1 MPRKSTPIKAS
12 VFKRIQ
18 PYEHQKC
25 VIQKYVEEQIRRF
38 YLVWHRRAGKDVFM
52 LDFFNDRMQERVGN
66 YWHLFPFHV
75 QAKRAIWKGIDVR
88 DGVRFI
94 DRAFPNRVRSKDND
108 TEMSITMPNGSTW
121 QMLGSDNYDRLVG
134 SNPAGVAFS
143 EWALCDPAAWDYIRP
158 ILVENKGWAA
168 FITTLRGRNH
178 AYRMLKSL
186 AGMEGWYVD
195 TRTIEQT
202 RRHDGKSIVTK
213 ADVEKE
219 IREGMDASLAKQEFY
234 CDPDAAST
242 GAIFSRQYNRLLS
255 ITPIHTPQ
263 NSRILRVAWGM
274 KNEGIAAVAFQDHKI
289 VGVHTFLE
297 QNLTDAIQSVTR
309 RHPHSQLIHHAVNP
323 DPSLFSSLDGHGVVN
338 APLTT
343 DEHFMH
349 GHAAAM
355 LNICEA
361 TSAAKE
367 RLADFAMSFAPFRD
381 TNADEDIELT
391 NDAISQSLAIMH
403 TAQYLRS
410 AGPRKPMD
418 YSRSDRG
425 VI

>member
-1 MPRKSTPIKAS
+1 MGRVSRGSTQRAI
-12 VFKRIQ
+12 KRIQ
-18 PYEHQKC
+18 RYTHQAR
-25 VIQKYVEEQIRRF
+25 VVDAFVNEQIRKF

-158 ILVENKGWAA
+158 ILTENKGWVA

-178 AYRMLKSL
+178 AYRMLKHL
-186 AGMEGWYVD
+186 EGMEGWFVD
-195 TRTIEQT
+195 VKTIDQT
-202 RRHDGKSIVTK
+202 CRNDGKAIVTK
-213 ADVEKE
+213 EDVERD
-219 IREGMDASLAKQEFY
+219 IREGMNPSLARQEYY
-234 CDPDAAST
+234 CDPDAASS
-242 GAIFSRQYNRLLS
+242 GAIFSRQYNRLLMLPNYAHMTNNKV
-255 ITPIHTPQ
+255 I
-263 NSRILRVAWGM
+263 RVAWGM
-274 KNEGIAAVAFQDHKI
+274 KNEGLAAVAFQDHKI
-289 VGVHTFLE
+289 LAAHTFLE
-297 QNLTDAIQSVTR
+297 HNITDAVQSVAR
-309 RHPHSQLIHHAVNP
+309 RHAHAPLIHHAVNA
-323 DPSLFSSLDGHGVVN
+323 DPSLFSALDGHGVVS
-338 APLTT
+338 APLST
-343 DEHFMH
+343 DEHFRH
-349 GHAAAM
+349 GRTAAM
-355 LNICEA
+355 LNVCET
-361 TSAAKE
+361 TSTAKE
-367 RLADFAMSFAPFRD
+367 RLTDFAMNYAPYRE
-381 TNADEDIELT
+381 THGEEDIELT
-391 NDAISQSLAIMH
+391 NDALLESLAVMH

-410 AGPRKPMD
+410 VGPKKPMD
-418 YSRSDRG
+418 YTRYDRG